1 VLRSAEIADL
11 LEAGGDDPL
20 VITPPP
26 GTLDDLRKRSDA
38 SVDLRLGTWFVTPRI
53 NKIPLLDVLDEATS
67 GGGEAPSLKSNYVAF
82 GEKFILHP
90 RNFVLGVTLEWI
102 RIPSGIAGYIVGRSS
117 WGRRGLII
125 ATAAGVHPGFTG
137 CLTLELTNL
146 GEIPI
151 EIRPGMAIS
160 QLFLH
165 RVGEG
170 KNVQPGPLGGLRRPS
185 LARIELDNV
194 ARILSS
200 AE

>member
-1 VLRSAEIADL
+1 VLKSADIADL
-11 LEAGGDDPL
+11 LEKDGNDPL
-20 VITPPP
+20 VITPAP
-26 GTLDDLRKRSDA
+26 GTPDELRKRSDA

-53 NKIPLLDVLDEATS
+53 NQVPFLDVIDES
-67 GGGEAPSLKSNYVAF
+67 RSNVVEAPSLKSTYVPF
-82 GEKFILHP
+82 GGKFILHP

-102 RIPSGIAGYIVGRSS
+102 RLPSFLAGYIVGRSS

-165 RVGEG
+165 RVRKSAHPETGL
-170 KNVQPGPLGGLRRPS
+170 LGGLRRPS
-185 LARIELDNV
+185 LAKIELDDIAKV
-194 ARILSS
+194 LSS
-200 AE
+200 

>member
-1 VLRSAEIADL
+1 MLRSSDIADL
-11 LEAGGDDPL
+11 LEKAGDDPL
-20 VITPPP
+20 VITPLP

-53 NKIPLLDVLDEATS
+53 NKVPYLDVLDQSKAES
-67 GGGEAPSLKSNYVAF
+67 VEPSLKSNYVPF
-82 GEKFILHP
+82 GGTFILHP

-102 RIPSGIAGYIVGRSS
+102 RIPSNLAGYIVGRSS

-165 RVGEG
+165 HVADG
-170 KNVQPGPLGGLRRPS
+170 KHVATGPLGGLRRPS
-185 LARIELDNV
+185 LAKIELDHI
-194 ARILSS
+194 AMILSS
-200 AE
+200 